1 MNAINKEN
9 LRQLLEPHFRKDLKK
24 EKYKVKSLAATELLT
39 YTRFDIAFKLLY
51 LEMLEYGVSFSKH
64 IYKEHIRAFSL
75 GKFIEPGNKE
85 KNSIDGFVNSFK
97 KTFEDIKLNG
107 FDANKTLIPLS
118 KNGSIANGA
127 HRVASAIYLGKDVDC
142 VEIDTGDHIYDY
154 KFFYS
159 RNISSSILDTVVTKF
174 GDYSDNL
181 HIAFLWPT
189 AKGYD
194 EEIEKIIPN
203 IVYRK
208 EIKLNPN
215 GAHNLISQIYY
226 GEEWLGSVE
235 DDFRG
240 SQGKLV
246 ECFKNSEPVRVIAF
260 QAESLNEVLEIKD
273 KVRDIFNVG
282 KHSIHITDTKE
293 EAVRVARVVFS
304 DNSIHFLNYAKP
316 NQYISTHRKIDIF
329 KQFVEKNKINL
340 NDVVLDSGIVLSI
353 YGLREC
359 SDIDYFVDDNDKL
372 KYNDEELEYHDEEL
386 EYHDEEK
393 IEMIFNPKYYFYFN
407 DIKFIS
413 FNQVYRMKKNRAEE
427 KDVNDCKIM
436 EALIEDN
443 TFKKVLNQWKQ
454 GFLYMKIKSRANI
467 IKIMKSIGIYKIAKN
482 IYKKNRSIKGVER

>member
-1 MNAINKEN
+1 MHYPLVEISRLIELHFKRDLVQDNYEVKTIKAIN
-9 LRQLLEPHFRKDLKK
+9 
-24 EKYKVKSLAATELLT
+24 LLT
-39 YTRFDIAFKLLY
+39 HTRFDLAFKLLY
-51 LEMLEYGVSFSKH
+51 LEMKTKDVEFSKN
-64 IYKEHIRAFSL
+64 IYKEHISAFSL
-75 GKFIEPGNKE
+75 GKFTEPGNKD
-85 KNSIDGFVNSFK
+85 KNSIDKFLEEFD
-97 KTFEDIKLNG
+97 KTFEDIKING
-107 FDANKTLIPLS
+107 FDTTKTLIPLS

-127 HRVASAIYLGKDVDC
+127 HRVASAIYLNEDVDC
-142 VEIDTGDHIYDY
+142 VEIGTGDHIYDY

-246 ECFKNSEPVRVIAF
+246 ECFNNFEPVRIIAF

-293 EAVRVARVVFS
+293 EAVRVARVVFNY
-304 DNSIHFLNYAKP
+304 NSIHFLNYAKP
-316 NQYISTHRKIDIF
+316 NKYLSTHTKIDEF
-329 KQFVEKNKINL
+329 KKFIEKNYL
-340 NDVVLDSGIVLSI
+340 NSNDLLIDSNFILSC
-353 YGLREC
+353 YGLREAKDTDFFC
-359 SDIDYFVDDNDKL
+359 GDNSKITIDFEDVNI
-372 KYNDEELEYHDEEL
+372 HDEEL
-386 EYHDEEK
+386 KYYKESKCELIY
-393 IEMIFNPKYYFYFN
+393 NPKNYFYFN
-407 DIKFIS
+407 DVKFIS
-413 FNQVYRMKKNRAEE
+413 FSQLYRMKKNRAEE

-436 EALIEDN
+436 EALIEGD
-443 TFKKVLNQWKQ
+443 
-454 GFLYMKIKSRANI
+454 KIKELVSNFNQNI
-467 IKIMKSIGIYKIAKN
+467 FYFKIKIRVKLVIILNNIGLYGIVKVI
-482 IYKKNRSIKGVER
+482 KKW

>member
-246 ECFKNSEPVRVIAF
+246 ECFNNFEPVRIIAF

-293 EAVRVARVVFS
+293 EAIRVARVAFN

-316 NQYISTHRKIDIF
+316 NQYISTYRKIGIF
-329 KQFVEKNKINL
+329 KQFIKKNKINL
-340 NDVVLDSGIVLSI
+340 NDVVLDSGIVLSV

-359 SDIDYFVDDNDKL
+359 SDVDYFVDDNDKL
-372 KYNDEELEYHDEEL
+372 RYHDEELEYHDEEL
-386 EYHDEEK
+386 EYHNEEK

-413 FNQVYRMKKNRAEE
+413 LNQVYRMKKNRAEE

-443 TFKKVLNQWKQ
+443 
-454 GFLYMKIKSRANI
+454 KIKELVSKFNQNIFYFKIKIRVKLVIILNNIGLYGIVKGI
-467 IKIMKSIGIYKIAKN
+467 IKSGDIS
-482 IYKKNRSIKGVER
+482 KKTRE

>member
-215 GAHNLISQIYY
+215 GAHNLLSQIYY
-226 GEEWLGSVE
+226 SEEWLGSVE
-235 DDFRG
+235 NNFRG

-246 ECFKNSEPVRVIAF
+246 ECFKNFEAVRVIAF
-260 QAESLNEVLEIKD
+260 QAESLDETLAIKD
-273 KVRDIFNVG
+273 KIRDVFNIG

-293 EAVRVARVVFS
+293 EAIRVARVIFN
-304 DNSIHFLNYAKP
+304 DNSVHFLNHAKP

-340 NDVVLDSGIVLSI
+340 NDVVLDSGIVLSV

-359 SDIDYFVDDNDKL
+359 SDIDYFLDDNTKL
-372 KYNDEELEYHDEEL
+372 KYNDEELECHDSELKYHDI
-386 EYHDEEK
+386 EK
-393 IEMIFNPKYYFYFN
+393 LSLIYNPQYYFYFN
-407 DIKFIS
+407 DVKFVS
-413 FNQVYRMKKNRAEE
+413 FEQVYKMKKNRNET
-427 KDVNDCKIM
+427 KDIADCKMM
-436 EALIEDN
+436 EALLEN
-443 TFKKVLNQWKQ
+443 NKTKAMLNKLRQFFYYQKIKTRVSLIKFLRLV
-454 GFLYMKIKSRANI
+454 GLHSTLKFLYKLMV
-467 IKIMKSIGIYKIAKN
+467 
-482 IYKKNRSIKGVER
+482 KK